1 MVVSLLTVEAP
12 LCRIALPCQTP
23 YTGREPA
30 SGWCYLLFCTLTF
43 LLNQKGSNVSSRLSP
58 AELRRKIRTGEHTGN
73 TSGLAPGYVQCNIVI
88 LPADSAHD
96 FLRFCQLNPKPCPL
110 LAVGERGAAALP
122 ALGEIDVRTDVSAY
136 RVFRNG
142 QVTEE
147 VTDITA
153 LWRDDLVTFALGC
166 SFSFEEALLADGL
179 EVRNITQGVNVPMY
193 RTNID
198 CTAAGPFAGKMV
210 VSMRPFR
217 ASEAI
222 RAIQICTRFPSV
234 HGAPIHLGDPA
245 LIGISDLARPDY
257 GAAVQITDAEIPL
270 FWACGVTPQVALAT
284 ARLPLAITHSPGCML
299 VTDVRNSQLA
309 VL

>member
-1 MVVSLLTVEAP
+1 
-12 LCRIALPCQTP
+12 
-23 YTGREPA
+23 
-30 SGWCYLLFCTLTF
+30 
-43 LLNQKGSNVSSRLSP
+43 VSSTLSP
-58 AELRRKIRTGEHTGN
+58 IELRRKTRAGEHTGN
-73 TSGLAPGYVQCNIVI
+73 TSGQAPGFVQCNIVI

-110 LAVGERGAAALP
+110 LAVGEPGNAALP
-122 ALGEIDVRTDVSAY
+122 TLGEIDIRTDLPGY
-136 RVFRNG
+136 RVFRDG
-142 QVTEE
+142 AVTEE
-147 VTDITA
+147 VTNINA

-198 CTAAGPFAGKMV
+198 CAAAGPFAGKMV

-217 ASEAI
+217 ARDAI
-222 RAIQICTRFPSV
+222 RAIQICTRFPAV

-245 LIGISDLARPDY
+245 LIGIADLAQPDY
-257 GAAVQITDAEIPL
+257 GAAVHIDDMEIPL
-270 FWACGVTPQVALAT
+270 FWACGVTLQVALAT